1 MLFDADYVFILPTLF
16 IKVKVV
22 NAKMLEINNEI
33 RGLQKESYFIN
44 LERKRKIGVI
54 QTLKDEI
61 EEEKRKKAIKKAI
74 EAKIKKHVISP

>member
-1 MLFDADYVFILPTLF
+1 
-16 IKVKVV
+16 VKVV

>member
-1 MLFDADYVFILPTLF
+1 LLFDADYVFILPTLF